1 MSPASALNTKG
12 VNLLSPIV
20 FASVLFGAMVPY
32 WLASPNTR
40 SPTHLRFTDP
50 YLSVGYDTAKFV
62 YRKAAP
68 TRPLETVHLFGRF
81 SALTMRSVG
90 EAAHA
95 MVKEV
100 ARQFADIPVR
110 FGMMI

>member
-1 MSPASALNTKG
+1 
-12 VNLLSPIV
+12 LSTERLPQ
-20 FASVLFGAMVPY
+20 
-32 WLASPNTR
+32 
-40 SPTHLRFTDP
+40 HDP
-50 YLSVGYDTAKFV
+50 F
-62 YRKAAP
+62 
-68 TRPLETVHLFGRF
+68 ETVHLFGRF